1 MDFLFNALAGGIV
14 YDALRYAV
22 GSLILSAIGT
32 ALMKYCFDKLKEK
45 RQTLI
50 FGAGAF
56 AVFLI
61 LFSFLGI
68 RQQAADLHGE
78 IEQALLGTVTGS
90 DRDTISVITINIVNS
105 GNTRS
110 IVKNWKV
117 QAEANGNIYDGVFAQ
132 MPHNFTFG
140 NIPRTTLMQPTS
152 ITFHSEDNI
161 SEKSNKA
168 IEVGGS
174 MTGLLFVVFPNIDQ
188 SIFRGPVTFTVS
200 YRDAFERPYSVS
212 AKSTGQMGQI
222 SAIAG
227 VHSELVCPMPPDI
240 TGSLPKNS
248 LPAMVTPMPAQPR
261 N

>member
-1 MDFLFNALAGGIV
+1 MDFLLSALAGGIT
-14 YDALRYAV
+14 YDAFRYVV
-22 GSLILSAIGT
+22 GSLALSVLGT
-32 ALMKYCFDKLKEK
+32 ALMKYSFDKLKEK
-45 RQTLI
+45 RQILI
-50 FGAGAF
+50 FGAGTF
-56 AVFLI
+56 AVLLI
-61 LFSFLGI
+61 LFSFLGT
-68 RQQAADLHGE
+68 RPQAADLHGQ

-105 GNTRS
+105 GNTQS

-117 QAEANGNIYDGVFAQ
+117 QAEANGNVYDGMFVQ
-132 MPHNFTFG
+132 MPPTLTFG

-152 ITFHSEDNI
+152 ITFHSEDNV
-161 SEKSNKA
+161 SESPNKA

-174 MTGLLFVVFPNIDQ
+174 MTGLLFVVFSNIDQ
-188 SIFRGPVTFTVS
+188 SIFRGPITFTVS

-212 AKSTGQMGQI
+212 AKSTGQVGQI

-227 VHSELVCPMPPDI
+227 VHSELACPMPADI

-248 LPAMVTPMPAQPR
+248 PAMVTPLPAQPR